1 MTKNFRIEKD
11 SMGTIE
17 VPMEALWGAQTQ
29 RSIINFSIGE
39 ELIPIELIYSLTLIK
54 KAASIA
60 NFNFGLIN
68 KRKKDLIVEAC
79 TEILDGLHDSQFPLN
94 VWQTGS
100 GTQTNMN
107 VNEVISNIA
116 ALKTNS
122 ELGSHQPIHPND
134 DVNKS
139 QSTNDTFPAAIQISV
154 VNEIIKNLV
163 PTIRELTEVLDKKSE
178 EWKDL
183 IKIGRT
189 HFQDAVPLTFG
200 QEISGWSEQLK
211 DAENAIIMSL
221 NELYF
226 LPLGGT
232 AVGTGINCPKGFC
245 EESIKSISDDTNL
258 MFYKSKNNFSI
269 MASHDR
275 LAQVMSQIK
284 ILAGAL
290 FKISNDIKIL
300 SSGPRSGI
308 YELIIPQNEPGSSI
322 MPGKVNPTQCEALS
336 MVCTQIMGLE
346 YAVSMANSSGTL
358 QMNEYKPLIGFNILT
373 SLKLLKNVI
382 ENFRIKL
389 VDGMEPNEKRMKLN
403 LENSLMLVTA
413 IVPKVGYEKAA
424 EIANLAFKESLNLK
438 EATIKLGYLNEDE
451 FDEAMNINSMI

>member
-1 MTKNFRIEKD
+1 M
-11 SMGTIE
+11 
-17 VPMEALWGAQTQ
+17 
-29 RSIINFSIGE
+29 
-39 ELIPIELIYSLTLIK
+39 Y
-54 KAASIA
+54 
-60 NFNFGLIN
+60 
-68 KRKKDLIVEAC
+68 KRQ
-79 TEILDGLHDSQFPLN
+79 LDGLHDSQFPLK

-154 VNEIIKNLV
+154 VNEIINNLV
-163 PTIRELTEVLDKKSE
+163 PTIRELTRVLDKKSE

-232 AVGTGINCPKGFC
+232 AVGTGIN
-245 EESIKSISDDTNL
+245 
-258 MFYKSKNNFSI
+258 
-269 MASHDR
+269 
-275 LAQVMSQIK
+275 
-284 ILAGAL
+284 
-290 FKISNDIKIL
+290 L
-300 SSGPRSGI
+300 S
-308 YELIIPQNEPGSSI
+308 LIHI
-322 MPGKVNPTQCEALS
+322 
-336 MVCTQIMGLE
+336 
-346 YAVSMANSSGTL
+346 
-358 QMNEYKPLIGFNILT
+358 
-373 SLKLLKNVI
+373 
-382 ENFRIKL
+382 
-389 VDGMEPNEKRMKLN
+389 
-403 LENSLMLVTA
+403 
-413 IVPKVGYEKAA
+413 
-424 EIANLAFKESLNLK
+424 
-438 EATIKLGYLNEDE
+438 
-451 FDEAMNINSMI
+451 